1 MPTTYKTN
9 LESVDW
15 EELKQTLSQDN
26 FDNGRSPQ
34 QLEQSFANSHATCIA
49 YVDCRIIGTA
59 RVLSDGVCNAYLV
72 DVWTLTAFRR
82 QGIAR
87 TMIEMLLEGLQG
99 QHVYLFTDDSVK
111 FYQKAG
117 FVERPTGMERVVGE
131 WLVNNNPVEFIR
143 RGREIEMRIP

>member
-1 MPTTYKTN
+1 MPITYKTN
-9 LESVDW
+9 LDSVDW
-15 EELKQTLSQDN
+15 EEMKRTLSQDN

-49 YVDCRIIGTA
+49 YSDGRIIGTA

-99 QHVYLFTDDSVK
+99 QHVYLFTDDSVE

-131 WLVNNNPVEFIR
+131 WLVNKKAEQ
-143 RGREIEMRIP
+143 